1 MVAVTGLAPAFS
13 CAQNTRLDYLRPHRD
28 KNSLVETMGVAPI
41 TRCVQDS
48 IAATEHAP
56 PFVKNQNPKY
66 DIKFPH
72 SDF

>member
-1 MVAVTGLAPAFS
+1 
-13 CAQNTRLDYLRPHRD
+13 
-28 KNSLVETMGVAPI
+28 MGVAPI

-56 PFVKNQNPKY
+56 PFVKNQNSKY
-66 DIKFPH
+66 GIKFPQ